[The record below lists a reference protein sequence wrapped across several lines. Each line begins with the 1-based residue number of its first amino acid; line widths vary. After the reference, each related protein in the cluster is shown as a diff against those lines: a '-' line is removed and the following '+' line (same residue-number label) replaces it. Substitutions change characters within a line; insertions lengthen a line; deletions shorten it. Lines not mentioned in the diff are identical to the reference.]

1 MLIFLDTEFTDFLDI
16 DLISI
21 GLASEDQRE
30 FYAERSDFDRATCNH
45 FVHAAV
51 LPILGQDPR
60 AVLTRGQL
68 KEKLLEW
75 LDSFQDHEHV
85 QIGYD
90 YSTDWELFCDA
101 LDYEIP
107 RKLSP
112 LLIANH
118 LDQERLQSYFRRPGV
133 KRHHA
138 LHDAM
143 ANRFAF
149 DPKRDVD

>member
-1 MLIFLDTEFTDFLDI
+1 VLIFLDTEFTDFLDI

-30 FYAERSDFDRATCNH
+30 FYAERSDFDRATCSH
-45 FVHAAV
+45 FVQAAV
-51 LPILGQDPR
+51 LPILGRDPGVVFSR
-60 AVLTRGQL
+60 AEL

-75 LDSFQDHEHV
+75 LNLFEKYEHI

-101 LDYEIP
+101 LDYEMP
-107 RKLSP
+107 RGLTP

-118 LDQERLQSYFRRPGV
+118 LDQARLESYFRRPGV

-143 ANRFAF
+143 ANRFAY
-149 DPKRDVD
+149 DSQKCVG